1 MSGTKK
7 NYNNPVIPGFHPDP
21 SICKA
26 GSDFYLVTSSFQYFP
41 GVPEELPL
49 CHAPGKARAFMT
61 NIDSRTSINFGV
73 LFYFFKPRGNCRPL
87 MLGSVTLQF

>member
-7 NYNNPVIPGFHPDP
+7 LQQPRDSGLSSGPKYLQSGIRL
-21 SICKA
+21 
-26 GSDFYLVTSSFQYFP
+26 YLVTSSFQYFP